1 VLRLSDGAATTIWNG
16 SWSVRTL
23 RTRVGVWGVG
33 MTGSA
38 VVQLVARNPDLELVA
53 GLGYNPEKQGRD
65 VGELAGAGQLAV
77 GLTLDPQEFIDA
89 GPQVAVYLARDL
101 GTFAADDDLI
111 RLLEAGINTITAL
124 PYANLA
130 FRGEQVRQRFE
141 DAARR
146 GGATFVVSGIDPDYV
161 WERQVLTASGL
172 CGELDAIHITEIFR
186 GDTLGEQTMPLFGF
200 GLPVEQV
207 HADTAFQTFVRNY
220 IAPSMQ
226 WGCAQMGVELDEV
239 TVRSISEPTDRRI
252 EHPLITIE
260 PGTVGLSITRIEGW
274 LGGRVFA
281 TQDIKY
287 HVGVNR
293 PAEAPVDECWIV
305 ELEGRPSVRV
315 VVQSLASV
323 RDGTERYADD
333 PKSIPPGY
341 WITAGPLVRA
351 IPVALAAEPGIKEPA
366 LPEMR
371 YVAPLTVN
379 HDRAAKR

>member
-1 VLRLSDGAATTIWNG
+1 
-16 SWSVRTL
+16 
-23 RTRVGVWGVG
+23 

-38 VVQLVARNPDLELVA
+38 VVQLVAADPRTELVA
-53 GLGYNPEKQGRD
+53 GLGYSEAKKGQD
-65 VGELAGAGQLAV
+65 VGELAGAGHLGVA
-77 GLTLDPQEFIDA
+77 LTLDPSELVAA
-89 GPQVAVYLARDL
+89 GPDVVIYLARDL
-101 GTFAADDDLI
+101 GNFASDDDLVG
-111 RLLEAGINTITAL
+111 LLEAGINVITAL
-124 PYANLA
+124 PYANLG
-130 FRGEQVRQRFE
+130 FRGDDVAERFR
-141 DAARR
+141 AAAER
-146 GGATFVVSGIDPDYV
+146 GGATFMVSGIDPDYV

-172 CGELDAIHITEIFR
+172 CGQIAGIHITEIFR

-207 HADTAFQTFVRNY
+207 RSDNVFQQFVYNY

-226 WGCAQMGVELDEV
+226 WGCAQLGFVLDKV
-239 TVRSISEPTDRRI
+239 TVRSLSEPTDI
-252 EHPLITIE
+252 QIAHPLITIE

-274 LGGRVFA
+274 IGDKIFA

-305 ELEGRPSVRV
+305 EIEGKPSVRV

-323 RDGTERYADD
+323 VENTSRYADD

-351 IPVALAAEPGIKEPA
+351 IPVAVAAPPGIKEPQ
-366 LPEMR
+366 LPELA
-371 YVAPLTVN
+371 YTAPGP
-379 HDRAAKR
+379 HRP